1 MWDLESVLPTSF
13 PMFQTFLDGK
23 WIQPAE
29 ITEVSRCLPCAGG
42 RSTAEHQMWQVCC
55 NRSNSTLIGQYCDSE
70 TDCTTAVSRTR
81 LNLYVYY
88 TVLHMSIFG
97 LCELAH
103 QLMLFKER
111 HGQFGE
117 AKYSYPSR
125 FEVPRP
131 VPWAKTSKIRMIW
144 FADSVL
150 GHLNALNI

>member
-1 MWDLESVLPTSF
+1 
-13 PMFQTFLDGK
+13 
-23 WIQPAE
+23 
-29 ITEVSRCLPCAGG
+29 
-42 RSTAEHQMWQVCC
+42 MWQVCC

-70 TDCTTAVSRTR
+70 TDCTTAVSRTL
-81 LNLYVYY
+81 LNLYVYKS
-88 TVLHMSIFG
+88 VLHMSIFG
-97 LCELAH
+97 LCEVAH

>member
-1 MWDLESVLPTSF
+1 MIL
-13 PMFQTFLDGK
+13 K
-23 WIQPAE
+23 E
-29 ITEVSRCLPCAGG
+29 IAPLLSLAHYLMNT
-42 RSTAEHQMWQVCC
+42 
-55 NRSNSTLIGQYCDSE
+55 
-70 TDCTTAVSRTR
+70 
-81 LNLYVYY
+81 Y

-103 QLMLFKER
+103 QLMPFKER

-125 FEVPRP
+125 FEVPGP